1 MNPSGR
7 CFQQERSTNM
17 SSGRKTW
24 ECVLGLRLPYRS
36 RRPVFVSGVR
46 FAQNL
51 AENWKV
57 RGVVGNYL
65 VYEHE

>member
-1 MNPSGR
+1 
-7 CFQQERSTNM
+7 
-17 SSGRKTW
+17 
-24 ECVLGLRLPYRS
+24 
-36 RRPVFVSGVR
+36 VR